1 MQADRG
7 IGEVVLMNGILG
19 LKKTI
24 AAITRKQKASKT
36 ESTIQRG
43 KVSGDFVYTKGRSY
57 PYEIAVDVNIKDGM
71 YVWCEIYKN
80 AAVIVGV

>member
-1 MQADRG
+1 
-7 IGEVVLMNGILG
+7 MNGLLG

-24 AAITRKQKASKT
+24 AAITARRKTAKT

-43 KVSGDFVYTKGRSY
+43 RISGDFVYTKGKSY
-57 PYEIAVDVNIKDGM
+57 PYELAVDVNINDGM

-80 AAVIVGV
+80 TAVIVGV